1 MRLLLTLMAAAGGH
15 AAATCPAGFTL
26 MAQTVNWTA
35 CEDLGQ
41 RTGSL
46 IFLGLNGAQ
55 LAVLNKTA
63 EHMFT
68 NANLS
73 TMKPP
78 VPADGSD
85 PTLAEI
91 MDAAPPMVYAGE
103 QRRPINVPGPV
114 VRLSYCQCTRGR
126 ADTRDR
132 SDQNSLL
139 WLGRRRLQRPGPA
152 ELRGA

>member
-1 MRLLLTLMAAAGGH
+1 MRLLLTLMAAGGGH

-26 MAQTVNWTA
+26 MAQTVNWTV

-55 LAVLNKTA
+55 LAVLNKTT

-103 QRRPINVPGPV
+103 QRRPTNVPGPV
-114 VRLSYCQCTRGR
+114 VRLSYCTRACGR
-126 ADTRDR
+126 HPR
-132 SDQNSLL
+132 QI
-139 WLGRRRLQRPGPA
+139 
-152 ELRGA
+152 